1 METITI
7 KLPGGIN
14 RTIEKGKPITVF
26 LDETQ
31 FAPNAIAATINGQP
45 VDLSALLE
53 HDAEVSFIDTVSE
66 EGREILRHSTSHV
79 MAQAVKSLYPEIK
92 VTIGPS
98 IENGFYYDFD
108 YDTTFSP
115 EDLEKIE
122 NKMQELIS
130 RNLPFTRIETSREA
144 AIKLFSDRNEDYKVE
159 LLEGIPSATVSLY
172 QQGDFIDLCRGP
184 HIPATG
190 SIKAFKLLSIA
201 GAYWRGDERNKML
214 QRIYGTVFPSAEELR
229 GYLQFIEE
237 AKSRDHRKLGKELDL
252 FNIYEEA
259 GAGLIVYHPRGAL
272 LRRILEDFEV
282 REHLKRG
289 YQMVK
294 GPQILRQD
302 LWQKSGHLDN
312 YRQFMYFTE
321 VDGQKYGL
329 KPMNCVAHMLIY
341 KSRLHSYRELPIR
354 YFELGTVNRHE
365 KSGVLHG
372 LTRVREFTQDDAHI
386 LCTPDQLYQEISR
399 IIDFVRDV
407 MGIFQF
413 SYEMELSTRPEKS
426 IGTDEDWERATSAL
440 RTVLDKQ
447 QIPYSINEGDGAF
460 YGPKIDVK
468 LKDCL
473 GRSWQCATIQ
483 CDFALP
489 DRFDLSYIGEDGAKH
504 RPVMLHRVI
513 LGSMERFLGILIE
526 HYAGAFPTWL
536 SPVQAMVL
544 PIADRHFLFAEE
556 VFKQL
561 IDNDIRAEIDL
572 RNESLRL
579 KIREAQLQKIPY
591 MLVIGDRE
599 VENKGISPRHR
610 SGEDLKFMHVEQ
622 LTDVIRT
629 VCRQELQVKTA
640 DVTVNQQQGGA
651 VSA

>member
-1 METITI
+1 METIKI
-7 KLPGGIN
+7 KLPGGVSH
-14 RTIEKGKPITVF
+14 TVEKGK
-26 LDETQ
+26 L
-31 FAPNAIAATINGQP
+31 IAALLCELQINPDAVAANLDGHP
-45 VDLSALLE
+45 VDLSTPLVQ
-53 HDAEVSFIDTVSE
+53 DAELSFIDISSD

-79 MAQAVKSLYPEIK
+79 MAQAVKALYPNIK

-108 YDTTFSP
+108 YDNTFSP
-115 EDLEKIE
+115 EDLDKIE
-122 NKMQELIS
+122 IKMQDIID
-130 RNLPFTRIETSREA
+130 RNNLFNRVETSRED
-144 AIKLFSDRNEDYKVE
+144 AIKLFAERKEDYKVE
-159 LLEGIPSATVSLY
+159 IIKEISSPTVSLY

-184 HIPATG
+184 HLPSTG
-190 SIKAFKLLSIA
+190 KIRAFKLLSIA
-201 GAYWRGDERNKML
+201 GAYWRGDECNKMM
-214 QRIYGTVFPSAEELR
+214 QRIYGTAFPSGEELQR
-229 GYLQFIEE
+229 HIKLVEE
-237 AKSRDHRKLGKELDL
+237 AKARDHRKLGRELDL
-252 FNIYEEA
+252 FNIYDEA
-259 GAGLIVYHPRGAL
+259 GAGLIVYHPKGAL

-341 KSRLHSYRELPIR
+341 KSKLHSYRDLPVR

-386 LCTPDQLYQEISR
+386 LCTPAQLDQEIAR

-413 SYEMELSTRPEKS
+413 TYEMELSTRPEKS
-426 IGTDEDWERATSAL
+426 IGTDEDWERATAAL
-440 RTVLDKQ
+440 RTVLDKYH
-447 QIPYSINEGDGAF
+447 IPYDINEGDGAF

-513 LGSMERFLGILIE
+513 LGSIERFLGVLIE

-536 SPVQAMVL
+536 SPVQTIVL
-544 PIADRHFLFAEE
+544 PIADRHFPYGEE

-561 IDNDIRAEIDL
+561 MDNDIRAEIDL

-579 KIREAQLQKIPY
+579 KIREAQLQKTPY

-599 VENKGISPRHR
+599 VENRGISPRQR
-610 SGEDLKFMHVEQ
+610 SGEDLKFMHVDQ
-622 LTDVIRT
+622 LIDVIRT
-629 VCRQELQVKTA
+629 VCRQELQINLQKL
-640 DVTVNQQQGGA
+640 Q
-651 VSA
+651 

>member
-1 METITI
+1 MEIQLRNHMETITI
-7 KLPGGIN
+7 HLPGGIS
-14 RTIEKGKPITVF
+14 RTIEKGTSIAMILSESQT
-26 LDETQ
+26 
-31 FAPNAIAATINGQP
+31 APDAVAVKINGQLA
-45 VDLSALLE
+45 DLSTRLE
-53 HDAEVSFIDTVSE
+53 HDAEIAVIGADTE
-66 EGREILRHSTSHV
+66 EGKDIIRHSASHV
-79 MAQAVKSLYPEIK
+79 MAQAVKELYPGIK
-92 VTIGPS
+92 ITIGPS

-108 YDTTFSP
+108 HDTTFSP

-122 NKMQELIS
+122 NKMQEIIS
-130 RNLPFTRIETSREA
+130 RNIPFTRIETSREA
-144 AIKLFSDRNEDYKVE
+144 AIKLFTEQKETYKVE
-159 LLEGIPSATVSLY
+159 LIEELPAETVSLY

-214 QRIYGTVFPSAEELR
+214 QRIYGTAFASREELQN
-229 GYLQFIEE
+229 YLQFIEE
-237 AKSRDHRKLGKELDL
+237 AKARDHRKLGKELDI

-259 GAGLIVYHPRGAL
+259 GAGLIVYHPKGAL

-341 KSRLHSYRELPIR
+341 KSRLHSYRDLPVR

-386 LCTPDQLYQEISR
+386 LCTPEQLLQEISR
-399 IIDFVRDV
+399 IIDFVKDV
-407 MGIFQF
+407 MGIFKF
-413 SYEMELSTRPEKS
+413 SYEMELSTRPAKF
-426 IGTDEDWERATSAL
+426 IGSNEDWERATSAL
-440 RTVLDKQ
+440 RDVLDNYN
-447 QIPYSINEGDGAF
+447 IPYSVNEGDGAF

-473 GRSWQCATIQ
+473 RRSWQCATIQ

-489 DRFDLSYIGEDGAKH
+489 DRFDLFYIGEDGSKH

-513 LGSMERFLGILIE
+513 LGSMERFLGVLIE

-544 PIADRHFLFAEE
+544 PIADRHFSFGEE

-561 IDNDIRAEIDL
+561 IDSYIRAEIDL

-591 MLVIGDRE
+591 MLIVGDRE
-599 VENKGISPRHR
+599 VENRGISPRCR
-610 SGEDLKFMHVEQ
+610 SGEDLKFIQVEQ
-622 LTDVIRT
+622 FIELIRT
-629 VCRQELQVKTA
+629 TCRQELQIH
-640 DVTVNQQQGGA
+640 
-651 VSA
+651 SA

>member
-1 METITI
+1 
-7 KLPGGIN
+7 
-14 RTIEKGKPITVF
+14 
-26 LDETQ
+26 
-31 FAPNAIAATINGQP
+31 
-45 VDLSALLE
+45 
-53 HDAEVSFIDTVSE
+53 
-66 EGREILRHSTSHV
+66 
-79 MAQAVKSLYPEIK
+79 
-92 VTIGPS
+92 
-98 IENGFYYDFD
+98 
-108 YDTTFSP
+108 
-115 EDLEKIE
+115 
-122 NKMQELIS
+122 
-130 RNLPFTRIETSREA
+130 
-144 AIKLFSDRNEDYKVE
+144 
-159 LLEGIPSATVSLY
+159 
-172 QQGDFIDLCRGP
+172 
-184 HIPATG
+184 
-190 SIKAFKLLSIA
+190 
-201 GAYWRGDERNKML
+201 
-214 QRIYGTVFPSAEELR
+214 
-229 GYLQFIEE
+229 
-237 AKSRDHRKLGKELDL
+237 
-252 FNIYEEA
+252 
-259 GAGLIVYHPRGAL
+259 L

-282 REHLKRG
+282 KEHLKRG

-341 KSRLHSYRELPIR
+341 KSKLHSYRDLPVR

-386 LCTPDQLYQEISR
+386 LCTPAQLDQEIAR

-413 SYEMELSTRPEKS
+413 TYEMELSTRPEKS
-426 IGTDEDWERATSAL
+426 IGTDEDWERATAAL
-440 RTVLDKQ
+440 RTVLDKNH
-447 QIPYSINEGDGAF
+447 IPYDINEGDGAF

-513 LGSMERFLGILIE
+513 LGSIERFLGVLIE

-536 SPVQAMVL
+536 SPVQTIVL
-544 PIADRHFLFAEE
+544 PIADRHFPYGEE

-561 IDNDIRAEIDL
+561 MDNDIRAEIDL

-579 KIREAQLQKIPY
+579 KIREAQLQKTPY

-599 VENKGISPRHR
+599 VENRGISPRQR
-610 SGEDLKFMHVEQ
+610 SGEDLKFMHVDQ
-622 LTDVIRT
+622 LIDVIRT
-629 VCRQELQVKTA
+629 VCRQELQINLQKL
-640 DVTVNQQQGGA
+640 Q
-651 VSA
+651 

>member
-1 METITI
+1 METIKI
-7 KLPGGIN
+7 KLPGGVSH
-14 RTIEKGKPITVF
+14 TVEKGKLIAALLSELQINP
-26 LDETQ
+26 D
-31 FAPNAIAATINGQP
+31 AIAANLDGHP
-45 VDLSALLE
+45 VDLSTPLVQ
-53 HDAEVSFIDTVSE
+53 DAELSFIDISSD
-66 EGREILRHSTSHV
+66 EGREILRHSASHV
-79 MAQAVKSLYPEIK
+79 MAQAVKTLYPNIK

-108 YDTTFSP
+108 YDNTFSP
-115 EDLEKIE
+115 EDLDKIE
-122 NKMQELIS
+122 RKMQDIIDQN
-130 RNLPFTRIETSREA
+130 NLFTRVETSRED
-144 AIKLFSDRNEDYKVE
+144 AIKLFAERKEDYKVE
-159 LLEGIPSATVSLY
+159 IIKEIPSPSVSLY

-184 HIPATG
+184 HLPSTG
-190 SIKAFKLLSIA
+190 KIRAFKLLSIA

-214 QRIYGTVFPSAEELR
+214 QRIYGTAFPYGDELQR
-229 GYLQFIEE
+229 HIKLVEE
-237 AKSRDHRKLGKELDL
+237 AKARDHRKLGRELDL
-252 FNIYEEA
+252 FNIYDEV

-282 REHLKRG
+282 KEHLKRG

-341 KSRLHSYRELPIR
+341 KSKLHSYRDLPVR

-386 LCTPDQLYQEISR
+386 LCTPDQLYQEIAR

-413 SYEMELSTRPEKS
+413 TYEMELSTRPEKS
-426 IGTDEDWERATSAL
+426 IGTDEDWERATAAL
-440 RTVLDKQ
+440 RTVLDKNH
-447 QIPYSINEGDGAF
+447 IPYDINEGDGAF

-473 GRSWQCATIQ
+473 GRAWQCATIQ

-513 LGSMERFLGILIE
+513 LGSIERFLGVLIE

-536 SPVQAMVL
+536 SPVQALVL
-544 PIADRHFLFAEE
+544 PIADRHFSYGEE

-561 IDNDIRAEIDL
+561 IDSDIRAEIDL

-579 KIREAQLQKIPY
+579 KIREAQLQKTPY

-599 VENKGISPRHR
+599 VENRGISPRQR
-610 SGEDLKFMHVEQ
+610 SGEDLKFMHVDQ
-622 LTDVIRT
+622 LIDVIRT
-629 VCRQELQVKTA
+629 VCRQELQVNLQKL
-640 DVTVNQQQGGA
+640 Q
-651 VSA
+651 

>member
-1 METITI
+1 METIKI
-7 KLPGGIN
+7 KLPGGVSH
-14 RTIEKGKPITVF
+14 TVEKGKLIAALLSELQINP
-26 LDETQ
+26 
-31 FAPNAIAATINGQP
+31 AAIAATLDGHP
-45 VDLSALLE
+45 VDLNTPLVQ
-53 HDAEVSFIDTVSE
+53 DAEVSFIDISSD

-79 MAQAVKSLYPEIK
+79 MAQAVKTLYPGIK

-98 IENGFYYDFD
+98 IENGFYYDFY
-108 YDTTFSP
+108 YDNTFSP
-115 EDLEKIE
+115 EDLNKIE
-122 NKMQELIS
+122 IKMQDIIDQNIL
-130 RNLPFTRIETSREA
+130 FTRVETSRED
-144 AIKLFSDRNEDYKVE
+144 AIKLFAERKEDYKVE
-159 LLEGIPSATVSLY
+159 IIREIPSPTVSLY

-184 HIPATG
+184 HLPSTG
-190 SIKAFKLLSIA
+190 KIRAFKLLSIA

-214 QRIYGTVFPSAEELR
+214 QRIYGTAFPSGDELQR
-229 GYLQFIEE
+229 HIKLVEE
-237 AKSRDHRKLGKELDL
+237 AKARDHRKLGRELDL
-252 FNIYEEA
+252 FNIYDEV
-259 GAGLIVYHPRGAL
+259 GAGLIVYHPRGAM

-341 KSRLHSYRELPIR
+341 KSKLHSYRDLPVR

-386 LCTPDQLYQEISR
+386 LCTPDQLDQEIAR

-413 SYEMELSTRPEKS
+413 TYEMELSTRPEKS
-426 IGTDEDWERATSAL
+426 IGTDEDWERATAAL
-440 RTVLDKQ
+440 RTALDKNH
-447 QIPYSINEGDGAF
+447 IPYDINEGDGAF

-489 DRFDLSYIGEDGAKH
+489 DRFDLFYIGEDGAKH

-513 LGSMERFLGILIE
+513 LGSIERFLGVLIE

-536 SPVQAMVL
+536 SPVQAIVL
-544 PIADRHFLFAEE
+544 PIADRHFPYGEE

-579 KIREAQLQKIPY
+579 KIREAQLQKTPY

-599 VENKGISPRHR
+599 VENKGISPRQR
-610 SGEDLKFMHVEQ
+610 SGEDLKFMHVDQ
-622 LTDVIRT
+622 LIDVIRT
-629 VCRQELQVKTA
+629 VCRQELQVNLQKL
-640 DVTVNQQQGGA
+640 Q
-651 VSA
+651 

>member
-1 METITI
+1 METIKI
-7 KLPGGIN
+7 KLPGGVSH
-14 RTIEKGKPITVF
+14 TVEKGKLIAALLSELQINP
-26 LDETQ
+26 
-31 FAPNAIAATINGQP
+31 AAIAANLDGHP
-45 VDLSALLE
+45 VDLSTPLVQ
-53 HDAEVSFIDTVSE
+53 DAEVSFIDISSD

-79 MAQAVKSLYPEIK
+79 MAQAVKTLYPGIK

-108 YDTTFSP
+108 YDNTFSP
-115 EDLEKIE
+115 EDLNKIE
-122 NKMQELIS
+122 IKMQDIIGQNIL
-130 RNLPFTRIETSREA
+130 FTRVETSRED
-144 AIKLFSDRNEDYKVE
+144 AIKLFAERKEDYKVE
-159 LLEGIPSATVSLY
+159 IIREIPSPTVSLY

-184 HIPATG
+184 HLPSTG
-190 SIKAFKLLSIA
+190 EIRAFKLLSIA

-214 QRIYGTVFPSAEELR
+214 QRIYGTAFPSGDELQR
-229 GYLQFIEE
+229 HIKLVEE
-237 AKSRDHRKLGKELDL
+237 AKARDHRKLGRELDL
-252 FNIYEEA
+252 FNIYDEV
-259 GAGLIVYHPRGAL
+259 GAGLIVYHPRGAM

-341 KSRLHSYRELPIR
+341 KSKLHSYRDLPVR

-386 LCTPDQLYQEISR
+386 LCTPDQLDQEIAR

-413 SYEMELSTRPEKS
+413 TYEMELSTRPEKS
-426 IGTDEDWERATSAL
+426 IGTDEDWERATAAL
-440 RTVLDKQ
+440 RTVLDINH
-447 QIPYSINEGDGAF
+447 IPYDINEGDGAF

-489 DRFDLSYIGEDGAKH
+489 DRFDLFYIGEDGAKH

-513 LGSMERFLGILIE
+513 LGSIERFLGVLIE

-536 SPVQAMVL
+536 SPVQAIVL
-544 PIADRHFLFAEE
+544 PIADRHFPYGEE

-561 IDNDIRAEIDL
+561 IDSDIRAEIDL

-579 KIREAQLQKIPY
+579 KIREAQLQKTPY

-599 VENKGISPRHR
+599 VENKGISPRQR
-610 SGEDLKFMHVEQ
+610 SGEDLKFMHVDQ
-622 LTDVIRT
+622 LIDVIRT
-629 VCRQELQVKTA
+629 ICRQELQVNLQKL
-640 DVTVNQQQGGA
+640 Q
-651 VSA
+651 

>member
-1 METITI
+1 METIKI
-7 KLPGGIN
+7 KLPGGVSH
-14 RTIEKGKPITVF
+14 TVEKGKLIAALLSELQINP
-26 LDETQ
+26 D
-31 FAPNAIAATINGQP
+31 AIAANLDGHP
-45 VDLSALLE
+45 VDLSTPLVQ
-53 HDAEVSFIDTVSE
+53 DAELSFIEISSD
-66 EGREILRHSTSHV
+66 EGREILRHSASHV
-79 MAQAVKSLYPEIK
+79 MAQAVKALYPNIK

-108 YDTTFSP
+108 YDNTFSP
-115 EDLEKIE
+115 EDLDKIE
-122 NKMQELIS
+122 IKMQDIIDQN
-130 RNLPFTRIETSREA
+130 NLFTRVETSRED
-144 AIKLFSDRNEDYKVE
+144 AIKLFAERKEDYKVE
-159 LLEGIPSATVSLY
+159 IIKEIPSPTVSLY

-184 HIPATG
+184 HLPSTG
-190 SIKAFKLLSIA
+190 KIRAFKLLSIA

-214 QRIYGTVFPSAEELR
+214 QRIYGTAFPSGDELQR
-229 GYLQFIEE
+229 HIKLVEE
-237 AKSRDHRKLGKELDL
+237 AKARDHRKLGRELDL
-252 FNIYEEA
+252 FNIYDEV

-282 REHLKRG
+282 KEHLKRG

-341 KSRLHSYRELPIR
+341 KSKLHSYRDLPVR

-386 LCTPDQLYQEISR
+386 LCTPDQLYQEIAR

-413 SYEMELSTRPEKS
+413 TYEMELSTRPEKS
-426 IGTDEDWERATSAL
+426 IGTDEDWERATAAL
-440 RTVLDKQ
+440 RTVLDKNH
-447 QIPYSINEGDGAF
+447 IPYDINEGDGAF

-513 LGSMERFLGILIE
+513 LGSIERFLGVLIE

-536 SPVQAMVL
+536 SPVQAIVL
-544 PIADRHFLFAEE
+544 PIADRHFPYGEE

-561 IDNDIRAEIDL
+561 IDSDIRAEIDL

-579 KIREAQLQKIPY
+579 KIREAQLQKTPY

-599 VENKGISPRHR
+599 VENRGISPRQR
-610 SGEDLKFMHVEQ
+610 SGEDLKFMHVDQ
-622 LTDVIRT
+622 LIDVIRT
-629 VCRQELQVKTA
+629 VCRQELQVNLQKL
-640 DVTVNQQQGGA
+640 Q
-651 VSA
+651 

>member
-1 METITI
+1 METIKI
-7 KLPGGIN
+7 KLPGGVSH
-14 RTIEKGKPITVF
+14 TVEKGK
-26 LDETQ
+26 L
-31 FAPNAIAATINGQP
+31 IAALLCELQINPDAVAANLDGHP
-45 VDLSALLE
+45 VDLSTPLVQ
-53 HDAEVSFIDTVSE
+53 DAELSFIDISSD

-79 MAQAVKSLYPEIK
+79 MAQAVKALYPNIK

-108 YDTTFSP
+108 YDNTFSP
-115 EDLEKIE
+115 EDLDKIE
-122 NKMQELIS
+122 IKMQDIID
-130 RNLPFTRIETSREA
+130 RNNLFTRVETSRED
-144 AIKLFSDRNEDYKVE
+144 AIKLFAERKEDYKVE
-159 LLEGIPSATVSLY
+159 IIKEIPSPTVSLY

-184 HIPATG
+184 HLPSTG
-190 SIKAFKLLSIA
+190 KIRAFKLLSIA

-214 QRIYGTVFPSAEELR
+214 QRIYGTAFPSGEELQR
-229 GYLQFIEE
+229 HIKLVEE
-237 AKSRDHRKLGKELDL
+237 AKARDHRKLGRELDL
-252 FNIYEEA
+252 FNIYDEA
-259 GAGLIVYHPRGAL
+259 GAGLIVYHPKGAL

-341 KSRLHSYRELPIR
+341 KSKLHSYRDLPVR

-386 LCTPDQLYQEISR
+386 LCTPAQLDQEIAR

-413 SYEMELSTRPEKS
+413 TYEMELSTRPEKS
-426 IGTDEDWERATSAL
+426 IGTDEDWERATAAL
-440 RTVLDKQ
+440 RTVLDKYH
-447 QIPYSINEGDGAF
+447 IPYDINEGDGAF

-513 LGSMERFLGILIE
+513 LGSIERFLGVLIE

-536 SPVQAMVL
+536 SPVQTIVL
-544 PIADRHFLFAEE
+544 PIADRHFPYGEE

-561 IDNDIRAEIDL
+561 MDNDIRAEIDL

-579 KIREAQLQKIPY
+579 KIREAQLQKTPY

-599 VENKGISPRHR
+599 VENRGISPRQR
-610 SGEDLKFMHVEQ
+610 SGEDLKFMHVDQ
-622 LTDVIRT
+622 LIDVIRT
-629 VCRQELQVKTA
+629 VCRQELQINLQKL
-640 DVTVNQQQGGA
+640 Q
-651 VSA
+651 

>member
-1 METITI
+1 METIKI
-7 KLPGGIN
+7 KLPGGVSH
-14 RTIEKGKPITVF
+14 TVEKGKLIAALLSELQINP
-26 LDETQ
+26 D
-31 FAPNAIAATINGQP
+31 AIAANLDGHP
-45 VDLSALLE
+45 VDLSTPLVQ
-53 HDAEVSFIDTVSE
+53 DAEVSFIDISSD

-79 MAQAVKSLYPEIK
+79 MAQAVKALYPGIK

-108 YDTTFSP
+108 YDNTFSP
-115 EDLEKIE
+115 EDLDKIE
-122 NKMQELIS
+122 IKMQDIIDQN
-130 RNLPFTRIETSREA
+130 NLFTRVETSRED
-144 AIKLFSDRNEDYKVE
+144 AIKLFTERKEDYKVE
-159 LLEGIPSATVSLY
+159 IIKEIPSPTVSMY

-184 HIPATG
+184 HLPSTG
-190 SIKAFKLLSIA
+190 KIRAFKLLSIA

-214 QRIYGTVFPSAEELR
+214 QRIYGTAFPSGDELQR
-229 GYLQFIEE
+229 HIKLVEE
-237 AKSRDHRKLGKELDL
+237 AKARDHRKLGRELDL
-252 FNIYEEA
+252 FNIYDEV

-341 KSRLHSYRELPIR
+341 KSKLHSYRDLPVR

-386 LCTPDQLYQEISR
+386 LCTPDQLYQEIAR

-413 SYEMELSTRPEKS
+413 NYEMELSTRPEKS
-426 IGTDEDWERATSAL
+426 IGTDEDWERATAAL
-440 RTVLDKQ
+440 RTVLDKNH
-447 QIPYSINEGDGAF
+447 IPYDINEGDGAF

-489 DRFDLSYIGEDGAKH
+489 DRFDLFYIGEDGAKH

-513 LGSMERFLGILIE
+513 LGSIERFLGVLIE
-526 HYAGAFPTWL
+526 HYAGAFPIWL
-536 SPVQAMVL
+536 SPVQAIVL
-544 PIADRHFLFAEE
+544 PIADRHFPYGEE

-579 KIREAQLQKIPY
+579 KIREAQLQKTPY

-599 VENKGISPRHR
+599 VENRGISPRQR
-610 SGEDLKFMHVEQ
+610 SGEDLKFMHVDQ
-622 LTDVIRT
+622 LIDVIRT
-629 VCRQELQVKTA
+629 VCRQELQVNLQKL
-640 DVTVNQQQGGA
+640 Q
-651 VSA
+651 

>member
-1 METITI
+1 MSHTV
-7 KLPGGIN
+7 
-14 RTIEKGKPITVF
+14 EKGKLIAALLSELQTN
-26 LDETQ
+26 LD
-31 FAPNAIAATINGQP
+31 AIAANLDGHP
-45 VDLSALLE
+45 VDLSTPLVQ
-53 HDAEVSFIDTVSE
+53 DAELSFIDISSD

-79 MAQAVKSLYPEIK
+79 MAQAVKALYPGIK

-108 YDTTFSP
+108 YDNTFSP
-115 EDLEKIE
+115 DDLDKIE
-122 NKMQELIS
+122 IKMQDIID
-130 RNLPFTRIETSREA
+130 RNNLFIRVETSRED
-144 AIKLFSDRNEDYKVE
+144 AIKLFAERKEDYKVE
-159 LLEGIPSATVSLY
+159 IIKELPSPTVSLY

-184 HIPATG
+184 HLPSTG
-190 SIKAFKLLSIA
+190 KISAFKLLSIA

-214 QRIYGTVFPSAEELR
+214 QRIYGTAFPSGDELQR
-229 GYLQFIEE
+229 HIKLVEE
-237 AKSRDHRKLGKELDL
+237 AKARDHRKLGRELDL
-252 FNIYEEA
+252 FNIYDEV

-282 REHLKRG
+282 KEHLKRG

-341 KSRLHSYRELPIR
+341 KSKLHSYRDLPVR

-386 LCTPDQLYQEISR
+386 LCTPAQLDQEIAR

-413 SYEMELSTRPEKS
+413 TYEMELSTRPEKS
-426 IGTDEDWERATSAL
+426 IGTDEDWERATAAL
-440 RTVLDKQ
+440 RTVLDKNH
-447 QIPYSINEGDGAF
+447 IPYDINEGDGAF

-513 LGSMERFLGILIE
+513 LGSIERFLGVLIE

-536 SPVQAMVL
+536 SPVQAIVL
-544 PIADRHFLFAEE
+544 PIADRHFPYGEE

-579 KIREAQLQKIPY
+579 KIREAQLQKTPY

-599 VENKGISPRHR
+599 VENRGISPRQR
-610 SGEDLKFMHVEQ
+610 SGEDLKFMHVDQ
-622 LTDVIRT
+622 LIDVIRT
-629 VCRQELQVKTA
+629 VCRQELQVNLQKL
-640 DVTVNQQQGGA
+640 Q
-651 VSA
+651 

>member
-1 METITI
+1 METIKI
-7 KLPGGIN
+7 KLPGGVSH
-14 RTIEKGKPITVF
+14 TVEKGKLIAALLSELQTN
-26 LDETQ
+26 LD
-31 FAPNAIAATINGQP
+31 AIAANLDGHP
-45 VDLSALLE
+45 VDLSTPLVQ
-53 HDAEVSFIDTVSE
+53 DAELSFIDISSD

-79 MAQAVKSLYPEIK
+79 MAQAVKALYPGIK

-108 YDTTFSP
+108 YDNTFSP
-115 EDLEKIE
+115 DDLDKIE
-122 NKMQELIS
+122 IKMQDIID
-130 RNLPFTRIETSREA
+130 RNNLFIRVETSRED
-144 AIKLFSDRNEDYKVE
+144 AIKLFAERKEDYKVE
-159 LLEGIPSATVSLY
+159 IIKELPSPTVSLY

-184 HIPATG
+184 HLPSTG
-190 SIKAFKLLSIA
+190 KIRAFKLLSIA

-214 QRIYGTVFPSAEELR
+214 QRIYGTAFPSGDELQR
-229 GYLQFIEE
+229 HIKLVEE
-237 AKSRDHRKLGKELDL
+237 AKARDHRKLGRELDL
-252 FNIYEEA
+252 FNIYDEV

-282 REHLKRG
+282 KEHLKRG

-341 KSRLHSYRELPIR
+341 KSKLHSYRDLPVR

-386 LCTPDQLYQEISR
+386 LCTPAQLDQEIAR

-413 SYEMELSTRPEKS
+413 TYEMELSTRPEKS
-426 IGTDEDWERATSAL
+426 IGTDEDWERATAAL
-440 RTVLDKQ
+440 RTVLDKYH
-447 QIPYSINEGDGAF
+447 IPYNINEGDGAF

-513 LGSMERFLGILIE
+513 LGSIERFLGVLIE

-536 SPVQAMVL
+536 SPVQAIVL
-544 PIADRHFLFAEE
+544 PIADRHFPYGEE

-579 KIREAQLQKIPY
+579 KIREAQLQKTPY

-599 VENKGISPRHR
+599 VENRGISPRQR
-610 SGEDLKFMHVEQ
+610 SGEDLKFMHVDQ
-622 LTDVIRT
+622 LIDVIRT
-629 VCRQELQVKTA
+629 VCRQELQVNLQKL
-640 DVTVNQQQGGA
+640 Q
-651 VSA
+651 

>member
-1 METITI
+1 METIKI
-7 KLPGGIN
+7 KLPGGVSH
-14 RTIEKGKPITVF
+14 TVEKGKLIAALLSDLQINP
-26 LDETQ
+26 D
-31 FAPNAIAATINGQP
+31 AIAANLDGHP
-45 VDLSALLE
+45 VDLSTPLVQ
-53 HDAEVSFIDTVSE
+53 DAELSFIDISSD

-79 MAQAVKSLYPEIK
+79 MAQAVKALYPNIK

-108 YDTTFSP
+108 YDNTFSP
-115 EDLEKIE
+115 EDLDKIE
-122 NKMQELIS
+122 IKMQDIID
-130 RNLPFTRIETSREA
+130 RNNLFTRVETSRED
-144 AIKLFSDRNEDYKVE
+144 AIKLFAERKEDYKVE
-159 LLEGIPSATVSLY
+159 IIKEIPSPTVSLY

-184 HIPATG
+184 HLPSTG
-190 SIKAFKLLSIA
+190 KIRAFKLLSIA

-214 QRIYGTVFPSAEELR
+214 QRIYGTAFPSGEELQR
-229 GYLQFIEE
+229 HIKLVEE
-237 AKSRDHRKLGKELDL
+237 AKARDHRKLGRELDL
-252 FNIYEEA
+252 FNIYDEA
-259 GAGLIVYHPRGAL
+259 GAGLIVYHPKGAL

-341 KSRLHSYRELPIR
+341 KSKLHSYRDLPVR

-386 LCTPDQLYQEISR
+386 LCTPAQLDQEIAR

-413 SYEMELSTRPEKS
+413 TYEMELSTRPEKS
-426 IGTDEDWERATSAL
+426 IGTDEDWERATAAL
-440 RTVLDKQ
+440 RTVLDKYH
-447 QIPYSINEGDGAF
+447 IPYDINEGDGAF

-513 LGSMERFLGILIE
+513 LGSIERFLGVLIE

-536 SPVQAMVL
+536 SPVQTIVL
-544 PIADRHFLFAEE
+544 PIADRHFPYGEE

-561 IDNDIRAEIDL
+561 MDNDIRAEIDL

-599 VENKGISPRHR
+599 VENRGISPRQR
-610 SGEDLKFMHVEQ
+610 SGEDLKFMHVDQ
-622 LTDVIRT
+622 LIDVIRT
-629 VCRQELQVKTA
+629 VCRQELQINLQKL
-640 DVTVNQQQGGA
+640 Q
-651 VSA
+651 

>member
-1 METITI
+1 METIKI
-7 KLPGGIN
+7 KLPGGVSH
-14 RTIEKGKPITVF
+14 TVEKGKLIAALLSDLQINP
-26 LDETQ
+26 D
-31 FAPNAIAATINGQP
+31 AIAANLDGHP
-45 VDLSALLE
+45 VDLSTPLVQ
-53 HDAEVSFIDTVSE
+53 DAEVSFIDISSD

-79 MAQAVKSLYPEIK
+79 MAQAVKALYPGIK

-108 YDTTFSP
+108 YDNTFSP
-115 EDLEKIE
+115 DDLDKIE
-122 NKMQELIS
+122 IKMQDIID
-130 RNLPFTRIETSREA
+130 RNNLFIRVETSRED
-144 AIKLFSDRNEDYKVE
+144 AIKLFAERKEDYKVE
-159 LLEGIPSATVSLY
+159 IIKELPSPTVSLY

-184 HIPATG
+184 HLPSTG
-190 SIKAFKLLSIA
+190 KIRAFKLLSIA

-214 QRIYGTVFPSAEELR
+214 QRIYGTAFPSGDELQR
-229 GYLQFIEE
+229 HIKLVEE
-237 AKSRDHRKLGKELDL
+237 AKARDHRKLGRELDL
-252 FNIYEEA
+252 FNIYDEV

-282 REHLKRG
+282 KEHLKRG

-341 KSRLHSYRELPIR
+341 KSKLHSYRDLPVR

-386 LCTPDQLYQEISR
+386 LCTPAQLDQEIAR

-413 SYEMELSTRPEKS
+413 TYEMELSTRPEKS
-426 IGTDEDWERATSAL
+426 IGTDEDWERATAAL
-440 RTVLDKQ
+440 RTVLDKNH
-447 QIPYSINEGDGAF
+447 IPYNINEGDGAF

-513 LGSMERFLGILIE
+513 LGSIERFLGVLIE

-536 SPVQAMVL
+536 SPVQAIVL
-544 PIADRHFLFAEE
+544 PIADRHFPYGEE

-579 KIREAQLQKIPY
+579 KIREAQLQKTPY

-599 VENKGISPRHR
+599 VENRGISPRQR
-610 SGEDLKFMHVEQ
+610 SGEDLKFMHVDQ
-622 LTDVIRT
+622 LIDVIRT
-629 VCRQELQVKTA
+629 VCRQELQVNLQKL
-640 DVTVNQQQGGA
+640 Q
-651 VSA
+651 

>member
-1 METITI
+1 METIKI
-7 KLPGGIN
+7 KLPGGVSH
-14 RTIEKGKPITVF
+14 TVEKGKLIAALLSELQINP
-26 LDETQ
+26 D
-31 FAPNAIAATINGQP
+31 AIAANLDGHP
-45 VDLSALLE
+45 VDLSTPLVQ
-53 HDAEVSFIDTVSE
+53 DAELSFIDISSD

-79 MAQAVKSLYPEIK
+79 MAQAVKALYPNIK

-108 YDTTFSP
+108 YENTFSP
-115 EDLEKIE
+115 EDLDKIE
-122 NKMQELIS
+122 RKMQDIIDQN
-130 RNLPFTRIETSREA
+130 NLFTRVETSRED
-144 AIKLFSDRNEDYKVE
+144 AIKLFAERKEDYKVE
-159 LLEGIPSATVSLY
+159 IIKEIPSPTVYLY

-184 HIPATG
+184 HLPSTG
-190 SIKAFKLLSIA
+190 KIRAFKLLSIA

-214 QRIYGTVFPSAEELR
+214 QRIYGTAFPSGDELQR
-229 GYLQFIEE
+229 HIKLVEE
-237 AKSRDHRKLGKELDL
+237 AKARDHRKLGRELDL
-252 FNIYEEA
+252 FNIYDEV

-282 REHLKRG
+282 KEHLKRG

-341 KSRLHSYRELPIR
+341 KSKLHSYRDLPVR

-386 LCTPDQLYQEISR
+386 LCTPDQLYQEIAR

-407 MGIFQF
+407 MGIFHF
-413 SYEMELSTRPEKS
+413 NYEMELSTRPEKS
-426 IGTDEDWERATSAL
+426 IGTDEDWERATAAL
-440 RTVLDKQ
+440 RTVLDKNH
-447 QIPYSINEGDGAF
+447 IPYDINEGDGAF

-473 GRSWQCATIQ
+473 GRAWQCATIQ

-513 LGSMERFLGILIE
+513 LGSIERFLGVLIE

-536 SPVQAMVL
+536 SPVQALVL
-544 PIADRHFLFAEE
+544 PIADRHFPYGEE

-561 IDNDIRAEIDL
+561 IDSDIRAEIDL

-579 KIREAQLQKIPY
+579 KIREAQLQKTPY

-599 VENKGISPRHR
+599 VENRGISPRQR
-610 SGEDLKFMHVEQ
+610 SGEDLKFMHVDQ
-622 LTDVIRT
+622 LIDVIRT
-629 VCRQELQVKTA
+629 VCRQELQVNLQKL
-640 DVTVNQQQGGA
+640 Q
-651 VSA
+651 

>member
-1 METITI
+1 METIKI
-7 KLPGGIN
+7 KLPGGVSH
-14 RTIEKGKPITVF
+14 TVEKGKLIAALLSDLQINP
-26 LDETQ
+26 D
-31 FAPNAIAATINGQP
+31 AIAANLDGHP
-45 VDLSALLE
+45 VDLSTPLVQ
-53 HDAEVSFIDTVSE
+53 DAELSFIDISSD

-79 MAQAVKSLYPEIK
+79 MAQAVKALYPNIK

-108 YDTTFSP
+108 YDNTFSP
-115 EDLEKIE
+115 EDLDKIE
-122 NKMQELIS
+122 IKMQDIID
-130 RNLPFTRIETSREA
+130 RNNLFTRVETSRED
-144 AIKLFSDRNEDYKVE
+144 AIKLFAERKEDYKVE
-159 LLEGIPSATVSLY
+159 IIREIPSPTVSLY

-184 HIPATG
+184 HLPSTG
-190 SIKAFKLLSIA
+190 KIRAFKLLSIA

-214 QRIYGTVFPSAEELR
+214 QRIYGTAFPSGDELQR
-229 GYLQFIEE
+229 HIKLVEE
-237 AKSRDHRKLGKELDL
+237 AKARDHRKLGRELDL
-252 FNIYEEA
+252 FNIYDEA
-259 GAGLIVYHPRGAL
+259 GAGLIVYHPKGAL

-341 KSRLHSYRELPIR
+341 KSKLHSYRDLPVR

-386 LCTPDQLYQEISR
+386 LCTPDQLDQEIAR

-413 SYEMELSTRPEKS
+413 TYEMELSTRPEKS
-426 IGTDEDWERATSAL
+426 IGTDEDWERATAAL
-440 RTVLDKQ
+440 RTVLDKYH
-447 QIPYSINEGDGAF
+447 IPYDINEGDGAF

-513 LGSMERFLGILIE
+513 LGSIERFLGVLIE

-536 SPVQAMVL
+536 SPVQA
-544 PIADRHFLFAEE
+544 
-556 VFKQL
+556 
-561 IDNDIRAEIDL
+561 
-572 RNESLRL
+572 
-579 KIREAQLQKIPY
+579 
-591 MLVIGDRE
+591 
-599 VENKGISPRHR
+599 ISATHR
-610 SGEDLKFMHVEQ
+610 RPSFPLW
-622 LTDVIRT
+622 
-629 VCRQELQVKTA
+629 
-640 DVTVNQQQGGA
+640 
-651 VSA
+651 

>member
-1 METITI
+1 METIKI
-7 KLPGGIN
+7 KLPGGVSH
-14 RTIEKGKPITVF
+14 TVEKGKLIAALLSDLQINP
-26 LDETQ
+26 D
-31 FAPNAIAATINGQP
+31 AIAANLDGHP
-45 VDLSALLE
+45 VDLSTPLVQ
-53 HDAEVSFIDTVSE
+53 DAELSFIDISSD

-79 MAQAVKSLYPEIK
+79 MAQAVKALYPNIK

-108 YDTTFSP
+108 YDNTFSP
-115 EDLEKIE
+115 EDLDKIE
-122 NKMQELIS
+122 IKMQDIID
-130 RNLPFTRIETSREA
+130 RNNLFTRVETSRED
-144 AIKLFSDRNEDYKVE
+144 AIKLFAERKEDYKVE
-159 LLEGIPSATVSLY
+159 IIKEIPSPTVSLY

-184 HIPATG
+184 HLPSTG
-190 SIKAFKLLSIA
+190 KIRAFKLLSIA

-214 QRIYGTVFPSAEELR
+214 QRIYGTAFPSGEELQR
-229 GYLQFIEE
+229 HIKLVEE
-237 AKSRDHRKLGKELDL
+237 AKARDHRKLGRELDL
-252 FNIYEEA
+252 FNIYDEA
-259 GAGLIVYHPRGAL
+259 GAGLIVYHPKGAL

-341 KSRLHSYRELPIR
+341 KSKLHSYRDLPVR

-386 LCTPDQLYQEISR
+386 LCTPAQLDQEIAR

-413 SYEMELSTRPEKS
+413 TYEMELSTRPEKS
-426 IGTDEDWERATSAL
+426 IGTDEDWERATAAL
-440 RTVLDKQ
+440 RTVLDKYH
-447 QIPYSINEGDGAF
+447 IPYDINEGDGAF

-513 LGSMERFLGILIE
+513 LGSIERFLGVLIE

-536 SPVQAMVL
+536 SPVQTIVL
-544 PIADRHFLFAEE
+544 PIADRHFPYGEE

-561 IDNDIRAEIDL
+561 MDNDIRAEIDL

-579 KIREAQLQKIPY
+579 KIREAQLQKTPY

-599 VENKGISPRHR
+599 VENRGISPRQR
-610 SGEDLKFMHVEQ
+610 SGEDLKFMHVDQ
-622 LTDVIRT
+622 LIDVIRT
-629 VCRQELQVKTA
+629 VCRQELQINLQKL
-640 DVTVNQQQGGA
+640 Q
-651 VSA
+651 

>member
-1 METITI
+1 METIKI
-7 KLPGGIN
+7 KLPGGVSH
-14 RTIEKGKPITVF
+14 TVEKGKLIAALLSDLQINP
-26 LDETQ
+26 D
-31 FAPNAIAATINGQP
+31 AIAANLDGHP
-45 VDLSALLE
+45 VDLSTPLVQ
-53 HDAEVSFIDTVSE
+53 DAEVSFIDISSD

-79 MAQAVKSLYPEIK
+79 MAQAVKALYPNIK

-108 YDTTFSP
+108 YDNTFSP
-115 EDLEKIE
+115 EDLDKIE
-122 NKMQELIS
+122 IKMQDIIDQN
-130 RNLPFTRIETSREA
+130 NLFTRIETSRED
-144 AIKLFSDRNEDYKVE
+144 AIKLFAERKEDYKVE
-159 LLEGIPSATVSLY
+159 IIREIPSPTVSLY

-184 HIPATG
+184 HLPSTG
-190 SIKAFKLLSIA
+190 KIRAFKLLSIA

-214 QRIYGTVFPSAEELR
+214 QRIYGTAFPSGDELQR
-229 GYLQFIEE
+229 HIKLVEE
-237 AKSRDHRKLGKELDL
+237 AKARDHRKLGRELDL
-252 FNIYEEA
+252 FNIYDEV

-341 KSRLHSYRELPIR
+341 KSKLHSYRDLPVR

-386 LCTPDQLYQEISR
+386 LCTPDQLYQEIAR

-413 SYEMELSTRPEKS
+413 NYEMELSTRPEKS
-426 IGTDEDWERATSAL
+426 IGTDEDWERATAAL
-440 RTVLDKQ
+440 RTVLDKNH
-447 QIPYSINEGDGAF
+447 IPYDINEGDGAF

-489 DRFDLSYIGEDGAKH
+489 DRFDLFYIGEDGAKH

-513 LGSMERFLGILIE
+513 LGSIERFLGVLIE

-536 SPVQAMVL
+536 SPVQALVL
-544 PIADRHFLFAEE
+544 PIADRHFPYGEE

-579 KIREAQLQKIPY
+579 KIREAQLQKTPY

-599 VENKGISPRHR
+599 VENRGISPRQR
-610 SGEDLKFMHVEQ
+610 SGEDLKFMHVDQ
-622 LTDVIRT
+622 LIDVIRT
-629 VCRQELQVKTA
+629 VCRQELQINLQKL
-640 DVTVNQQQGGA
+640 Q
-651 VSA
+651 

>member
-1 METITI
+1 METIKI
-7 KLPGGIN
+7 KLPDGTSC
-14 RTIEKGKPITVF
+14 TIEKGKPIASLLSLSPTSQNV
-26 LDETQ
+26 
-31 FAPNAIAATINGQP
+31 IAAKLDNQP
-45 VDLSALLE
+45 VDLSTPLVR
-53 HDAEVSFIDTVSE
+53 DSEVIFIDTKSE

-79 MAQAVKSLYPEIK
+79 MAQAVKALYPGIK
-92 VTIGPS
+92 ITIGPS
-98 IENGFYYDFD
+98 IDNGFYYDFD
-108 YDTTFSP
+108 YDNTFSP
-115 EDLEKIE
+115 DDLEKIE
-122 NKMQELIS
+122 KRMQEIIAH
-130 RNLPFTRIETSREA
+130 NIPFNRIEITREE
-144 AIKLFSDRNEDYKVE
+144 AIKLFSERNETYKVE
-159 LLEGIPSATVSLY
+159 ILEEITSETISLY
-172 QQGDFIDLCRGP
+172 RQGDFIDLCRGP
-184 HIPATG
+184 HIPSTG
-190 SIKAFKLLSIA
+190 TIKAFKLLSIA

-214 QRIYGTVFPSAEELR
+214 QRIYGTAFPSKDELQQ
-229 GYLQFIEE
+229 YIQFIEE
-237 AKSRDHRKLGKELDL
+237 AKARDHRKLGRELDL
-252 FNIYEEA
+252 FNIYDEA

-282 REHLKRG
+282 KEHLKRG

-341 KSRLHSYRELPIR
+341 RSSLHSYRDLPVR

-386 LCTPDQLYQEISR
+386 LCTPEQLNQEISR
-399 IIDFVRDV
+399 IIDFVQDV

-426 IGTDEDWERATSAL
+426 IGTDEDWDRATSAL
-440 RTVLDKQ
+440 RTVLDTYQ
-447 QIPYSINEGDGAF
+447 LPYSVNEGDGAF

-489 DRFDLSYIGEDGAKH
+489 DRFDLFYIGEDGAKH

-513 LGSMERFLGILIE
+513 LGSIERFLGVLIE

-536 SPVQAMVL
+536 TPVQAMVL
-544 PIADRHFLFAEE
+544 PIADRHFSFGEE
-556 VFKQL
+556 VFRQL
-561 IDNDIRAEIDL
+561 IDSDIRAEIDL

-579 KIREAQLQKIPY
+579 KIRAAQLQKIPY
-591 MLVIGDRE
+591 MLVVGDRE

-610 SGEDLKFMHVEQ
+610 SGEDLKFMSVDQ
-622 LTDVIRT
+622 FVALIRT
-629 VCRQELQVKTA
+629 VCRQELQIKSA
-640 DVTVNQQQGGA
+640 EVTVNQHQGGV

>member
-1 METITI
+1 MQHCCSD
-7 KLPGGIN
+7 LQIN
-14 RTIEKGKPITVF
+14 P
-26 LDETQ
+26 D
-31 FAPNAIAATINGQP
+31 AIAANLDGHP
-45 VDLSALLE
+45 VDLSTPLVQ
-53 HDAEVSFIDTVSE
+53 DAEVSFIDISSD

-79 MAQAVKSLYPEIK
+79 MAQAVKALYPNIK

-108 YDTTFSP
+108 YDNTFSP
-115 EDLEKIE
+115 EDLDKIE
-122 NKMQELIS
+122 IKMQDIID
-130 RNLPFTRIETSREA
+130 RNNLFTRVETSRED
-144 AIKLFSDRNEDYKVE
+144 AIKLFAERKEDYKVE
-159 LLEGIPSATVSLY
+159 IIKEIPSPTVSLY

-184 HIPATG
+184 HLPSTG
-190 SIKAFKLLSIA
+190 KIRAFKLLSIA

-214 QRIYGTVFPSAEELR
+214 QRIYGTAFPSGEELQR
-229 GYLQFIEE
+229 HIKLVEE
-237 AKSRDHRKLGKELDL
+237 AKARDHRKLGRELDL
-252 FNIYEEA
+252 FNIYDEA
-259 GAGLIVYHPRGAL
+259 GAGLIVYHPKGAL

-341 KSRLHSYRELPIR
+341 KSKLHSYRDLPVR

-386 LCTPDQLYQEISR
+386 LCTPAQLDQEIAR

-413 SYEMELSTRPEKS
+413 TYEMELSTRPEKS
-426 IGTDEDWERATSAL
+426 IGTDEDWERATAAL
-440 RTVLDKQ
+440 RTVLDKYH
-447 QIPYSINEGDGAF
+447 IPYDINEGDGAF

-513 LGSMERFLGILIE
+513 LGSIERFLGVLIE

-536 SPVQAMVL
+536 SPVQTIVL
-544 PIADRHFLFAEE
+544 PIADRHFPYGEE

-561 IDNDIRAEIDL
+561 MDNDIRAEIDL

-579 KIREAQLQKIPY
+579 KIREAQLQKTPY

-599 VENKGISPRHR
+599 VENRGISPRQR
-610 SGEDLKFMHVEQ
+610 SGEDLKFMHVDQ
-622 LTDVIRT
+622 LIDVIRT
-629 VCRQELQVKTA
+629 VCRQELQINLQKL
-640 DVTVNQQQGGA
+640 Q
-651 VSA
+651 

>member
-1 METITI
+1 METIKI
-7 KLPGGIN
+7 KLPGGVSH
-14 RTIEKGKPITVF
+14 TVEKGKLIAALLSELQINP
-26 LDETQ
+26 D
-31 FAPNAIAATINGQP
+31 AIAANLDGHP
-45 VDLSALLE
+45 VDLSTPLVQ
-53 HDAEVSFIDTVSE
+53 DAEVSFIDISSD

-79 MAQAVKSLYPEIK
+79 MAQAVKALYPNIK

-108 YDTTFSP
+108 YENTFSP
-115 EDLEKIE
+115 EDLDKIE
-122 NKMQELIS
+122 RKMQDIIDQN
-130 RNLPFTRIETSREA
+130 NLFTRVETSRED
-144 AIKLFSDRNEDYKVE
+144 AIKLFDERKEDYKVE
-159 LLEGIPSATVSLY
+159 IIKEIPSPSVSLY

-184 HIPATG
+184 HLPSTG
-190 SIKAFKLLSIA
+190 KIRAFKLLSIA

-214 QRIYGTVFPSAEELR
+214 QRIYGTAFPSGDELQR
-229 GYLQFIEE
+229 HIKLVEE
-237 AKSRDHRKLGKELDL
+237 AKARDHRKLGRELDL
-252 FNIYEEA
+252 FNIYDEV

-282 REHLKRG
+282 KEHLKRG

-341 KSRLHSYRELPIR
+341 KSKLHSYRDLPVR

-386 LCTPDQLYQEISR
+386 LCTPDQLYQEIAR

-413 SYEMELSTRPEKS
+413 TYEMELSTRPEKS
-426 IGTDEDWERATSAL
+426 IGTDEDWERATAAL
-440 RTVLDKQ
+440 RTVLDKNH
-447 QIPYSINEGDGAF
+447 IPYDINEGDGAF

-473 GRSWQCATIQ
+473 GRAWQCATIQ

-513 LGSMERFLGILIE
+513 LGSIERFLGVLIE

-536 SPVQAMVL
+536 SPVQALVL
-544 PIADRHFLFAEE
+544 PIADRHFPYGEE

-561 IDNDIRAEIDL
+561 IDSDIRAEIDL

-579 KIREAQLQKIPY
+579 KIREAQLQKTPY

-599 VENKGISPRHR
+599 VENRGISPRQR
-610 SGEDLKFMHVEQ
+610 SGEDLKFMHVDQ
-622 LTDVIRT
+622 LIDVIRT
-629 VCRQELQVKTA
+629 VCRQELQVNLQKL
-640 DVTVNQQQGGA
+640 Q
-651 VSA
+651 